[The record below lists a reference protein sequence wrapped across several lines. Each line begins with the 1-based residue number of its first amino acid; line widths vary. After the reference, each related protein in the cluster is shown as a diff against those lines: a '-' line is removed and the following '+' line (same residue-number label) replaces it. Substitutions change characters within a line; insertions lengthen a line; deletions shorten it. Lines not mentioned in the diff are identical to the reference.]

1 MNQTLQKASLSKRIA
16 AWMFDGIMTA
26 ILAIGLGLLLSA
38 VLGYDR
44 YSDDLNAAYEKYET
58 QYGVTF
64 EISYEEYEAMTQ
76 AEKDNYD
83 AAYDALIA
91 DEEAVYAYNMTVNLT
106 LSIVTLSLLVA
117 ILLWDLVVPL
127 FLNNGQTL
135 GKKIFSLCL
144 VRNDG
149 VKANNLQLVARTL
162 LGKYVVETMIP
173 VLIVL
178 MILVG
183 MIGATG
189 TFILLALLA
198 AQFACIAI
206 SRNNCAIHDMMA
218 GTVVVDIHSQAIFN
232 STEELIAYQKRVAA
246 ERAARQTY

>member
-1 MNQTLQKASLSKRIA
+1 MNQTLQKASLSKRMA
-16 AWMFDGIMTA
+16 AWLFDGILTA
-26 ILAIGLGLLLSA
+26 ILAVGLGLVLSA
-38 VLGYDR
+38 LLGYDQH
-44 YSDDLNAAYEKYET
+44 SEALSAAYEKYET
-58 QYGVTF
+58 QYGISF

-91 DEEAVYAYNMTVNLT
+91 DEEAMNAYNMTVNLT
-106 LSIVTLSLLVA
+106 LTIVTLSILVA
-117 ILLWDLVVPL
+117 IGIWDLVIPL
-127 FLNNGQTL
+127 LLKNGQTL

-149 VKANNLQLVARTL
+149 VKANNLQLAARTL
-162 LGKYVVETMIP
+162 LGKFTVETMIP
-173 VLIVL
+173 VFIIL
-178 MILVG
+178 MILLG
-183 MIGATG
+183 MMGTLGTG
-189 TFILLALLA
+189 ILLALLVL
-198 AQFACIAI
+198 QIGCLIFT
-206 SRNNCAIHDMMA
+206 RNNCAIHDVMA